1 MNMTSID
8 EFFGN
13 YLKSQDIK
21 SETKVTIKEVKVE
34 SLGRGAEAKDKLV
47 VYFDGFEKGLALNK
61 VNSEAIADVANSREI
76 ESWKGVEVSL
86 YVDPNVQFGGQRVG
100 GIRIKVPS
108 QGVAP
113 AV

>member
-1 MNMTSID
+1 MTSID

-21 SETKVTIKEVKVE
+21 GETKVKIKEVKVE
-34 SLGRGAEAKDKLV
+34 SLGRGGDAKDKLV

-76 ESWKGVEVSL
+76 EKWKGVEVSL
-86 YVDPNVQFGGQRVG
+86 YVDPNVQFAGQRVG
-100 GIRIKVPS
+100 GIRVKVPS
-108 QGVAP
+108 QGVQP
-113 AV
+113 VQ